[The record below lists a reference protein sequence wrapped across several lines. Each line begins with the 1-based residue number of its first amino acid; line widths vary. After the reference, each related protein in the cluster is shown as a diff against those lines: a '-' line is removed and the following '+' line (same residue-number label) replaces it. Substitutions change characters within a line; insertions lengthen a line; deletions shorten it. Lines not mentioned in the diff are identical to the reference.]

1 MIIISVIGYSGSGKT
16 HFIQKAIRKLK
27 TELNFEVV
35 VIKNIHQ
42 HQIDEEGKDSHKFTE
57 AGAVYSIIKN
67 KFEENAIFLKKK
79 INIEELIRW
88 IIKGP
93 FKVEIIF
100 TEGFRHLSY
109 PTILCVKELSEIK
122 PQLNENVKVISG
134 LITTRKPNQKNEIK
148 LPIVDLE
155 ENFERFLKI
164 FEIKKSD
171 N

>member
-1 MIIISVIGYSGSGKT
+1 MIIISVVGYSGSGKT
-16 HFIQKAIRKLK
+16 HLIQKAIRKLK

>member
-1 MIIISVIGYSGSGKT
+1 MIIISIVGYSGSGKT
-16 HFIQKAIRKLK
+16 HFIQKAIKRLK

-42 HQIDEEGKDSHKFTE
+42 HQIDEEGKDSYIFTE

-67 KFEENAIFLKKK
+67 KFDENAIFFKKK

-93 FKVEIIF
+93 FKVKIIF
-100 TEGFRHLSY
+100 IEGFRNLSY

-134 LITTRKPNQKNEIK
+134 LITTSKLSQKSEIK
-148 LPIVDLE
+148 LPIVDAE
-155 ENFERFLKI
+155 ENFESFLKI
-164 FEIKKSD
+164 FEIK
-171 N
+171 

>member
-16 HFIQKAIRKLK
+16 HFIQKAIRRLK

-42 HQIDEEGKDSHKFTE
+42 HQIDDEGKDSYIFTE

-67 KFEENAIFLKKK
+67 KFNENAIFLKKK

-88 IIKGP
+88 VIKGP
-93 FKVEIIF
+93 FKIEIIF
-100 TEGFRHLSY
+100 TEGFRHLTY

-122 PQLNENVKVISG
+122 TQLNENVKAISG
-134 LITTRKPNQKNEIK
+134 LIAIGKLNQKSEIK
-148 LPIVDLE
+148 LPIVDAE
-155 ENFERFLKI
+155 EDFESFLKI
-164 FEIKKSD
+164 FEIK
-171 N
+171 

>member
-1 MIIISVIGYSGSGKT
+1 MIIISVIGYSGRGKT
-16 HFIQKAIRKLK
+16 HFIQKTIIRLK

-42 HQIDEEGKDSHKFTE
+42 HQIDEEGKDSHIFTE

-67 KFEENAIFLKKK
+67 KFNENAIFFKKK

-93 FKVEIIF
+93 FKVDLIF
-100 TEGFRHLSY
+100 IEGFRNLSY

-134 LITTRKPNQKNEIK
+134 LITTSKLSQKSNIK
-148 LPIVDLE
+148 LPIVDAK
-155 ENFERFLKI
+155 ENFESFLKI
-164 FEIKKSD
+164 FEIK
-171 N
+171 

>member
-1 MIIISVIGYSGSGKT
+1 MKVISVIGYSGSGKT
-16 HFIQKAIRKLK
+16 HFIQKTIRRLK

-42 HQIDEEGKDSHKFTE
+42 HQIDEKGKDSYIFTE

-67 KFEENAIFLKKK
+67 KLDENAIFFKKK

-88 IIKGP
+88 VIKGP

-134 LITTRKPNQKNEIK
+134 LITTRKPSQKSEIK
-148 LPIVDLE
+148 LPIVDIE
-155 ENFERFLKI
+155 ENFESFLKI
-164 FEIKKSD
+164 FEIK
-171 N
+171 

>member
-16 HFIQKAIRKLK
+16 HFIQKAIRRFKS
-27 TELNFEVV
+27 ELNFEVV
-35 VIKNIHQ
+35 VIKNVHQ
-42 HQIDEEGKDSHKFTE
+42 HKIDEEGKDSYKFSK

-67 KFEENAIFLKKK
+67 KLNENAIFLKKK

-93 FKVEIIF
+93 IKVEIIF
-100 TEGFRHLSY
+100 TEGFRNLSY
-109 PTILCVKELSEIK
+109 PTILCVKKISEIK

-134 LITTRKPNQKNEIK
+134 LITTSKLSQKSEIK
-148 LPIVDLE
+148 LPIIDAE

-164 FEIKKSD
+164 FEIK
-171 N
+171 

>member
-16 HFIQKAIRKLK
+16 HFIQKTIRRLK
-27 TELNFEVV
+27 KELNFEVV

-42 HQIDEEGKDSHKFTE
+42 HQIDEEGKDSNKFTK

-67 KFEENAIFLKKK
+67 KFDENAIFLKKK

-93 FKVEIIF
+93 FKIEIIF
-100 TEGFRHLSY
+100 TEGFRNLSY
-109 PTILCVKELSEIK
+109 PTILCAKKLSEIN

-134 LITTRKPNQKNEIK
+134 LITTSKLSQRSEIK
-148 LPIVDLE
+148 LPIVDAE
-155 ENFERFLKI
+155 ENFESFLEI
-164 FEIKKSD
+164 FEIK
-171 N
+171 

>member
-16 HFIQKAIRKLK
+16 HFIQKAIKRLK

-35 VIKNIHQ
+35 VIKNVHQ
-42 HQIDEEGKDSHKFTE
+42 HKIDEEGKDSYKFSE

-67 KFEENAIFLKKK
+67 KFNENAIFLKKK

-100 TEGFRHLSY
+100 IEGFRNLSY
-109 PTILCVKELSEIK
+109 PTILCIKELSEIK
-122 PQLNENVKVISG
+122 PQLNDNVKAISG
-134 LITTRKPNQKNEIK
+134 LITTSKLSQKSEIK
-148 LPIVDLE
+148 LPIVDAE
-155 ENFERFLKI
+155 QNFESFLKI
-164 FEIKKSD
+164 FDIK
-171 N
+171 

>member
-16 HFIQKAIRKLK
+16 HFIQKMIRRLK

-42 HQIDEEGKDSHKFTE
+42 HQIDEKGKDSYIFTE

-67 KFEENAIFLKKK
+67 KLDENAIFLKKK

-88 IIKGP
+88 VIKGP
-93 FKVEIIF
+93 FKVDIIF
-100 TEGFRHLSY
+100 TEGFRNLAY
-109 PTILCVKELSEIK
+109 PTVLCVKELSEIK

-134 LITTRKPNQKNEIK
+134 QIATSKLNQKKEIK
-148 LPIVDLE
+148 LPIVGAEESLE
-155 ENFERFLKI
+155 SFLKI
-164 FEIKKSD
+164 FEIK
-171 N
+171 

>member
-27 TELNFEVV
+27 IELNFEVV

-42 HQIDEEGKDSHKFTE
+42 HQIDEEGKDSYIFTE

-67 KFEENAIFLKKK
+67 KFDENAIFFKKK

-93 FKVEIIF
+93 FKVDIIF
-100 TEGFRHLSY
+100 TEGLRNLAY

-134 LITTRKPNQKNEIK
+134 LITTSKLSQKSEIK
-148 LPIVDLE
+148 LPIVDAE
-155 ENFERFLKI
+155 ENFESFLKI
-164 FEIKKSD
+164 FEIK
-171 N
+171 